1 MNTGLII
8 SGAGHA
14 GLILWVLVGG
24 FFHPSRDVP
33 EVAVTS
39 VSLLSAKQY
48 EELAAVFDLSVS
60 ACKMRVSRARE
71 KLQQR
76 YSEYRPDAV
85 SNHGH

>member
-39 VSLLSAKQY
+39 VSLLSAMPTISRSPSV
-48 EELAAVFDLSVS
+48 LTGTIPCAAR
-60 ACKMRVSRARE
+60 KARFIVA
-71 KLQQR
+71 
-76 YSEYRPDAV
+76 S
-85 SNHGH
+85 GW